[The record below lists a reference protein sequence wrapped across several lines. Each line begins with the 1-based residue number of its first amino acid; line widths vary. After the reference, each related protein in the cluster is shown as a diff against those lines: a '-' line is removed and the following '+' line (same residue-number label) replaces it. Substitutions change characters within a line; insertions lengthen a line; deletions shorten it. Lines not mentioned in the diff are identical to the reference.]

1 MVNHIELPQGC
12 PEAMFTVRHINLNPP
27 CQSHL
32 PWEAAQLPSSP
43 LPSPFHWHLQSWA
56 LWCCLW
62 ASCFRWLQHLFRD
75 SGHLTTKIVYYEDGG
90 LGIQLCELC
99 SSKSQFLNFGTMGIW
114 GHVILNWRELFCASE
129 EVRQQTQAPIH
140 RTLDNCDQKKMC
152 LIASLPS
159 STQTEKNKDL
169 NYPSFSLEA
178 EKLVFQVQVAR
189 SPNVCK
195 LSPILKGF

>member
-43 LPSPFHWHLQSWA
+43 LPSPLHWHLQSWV

-75 SGHLTTKIVYYEDGG
+75 SGHLTTKVVWYEDGG

-140 RTLDNCDQKKMC
+140 RTLETVTKKNVSNCFIT
-152 LIASLPS
+152 LFNPNW
-159 STQTEKNKDL
+159 EKQG
-169 NYPSFSLEA
+169 F
-178 EKLVFQVQVAR
+178 
-189 SPNVCK
+189 K
-195 LSPILKGF
+195 LSQFFPGSRKTSFPGPGGTES